1 MNNTIESLLAI
12 AVALL
17 VAAGVAWAGSQGGL
31 AVGGIPLFA
40 LAGLVAFVIQWAVFV
55 PSYRAQTEHWYDLT
69 GSLTYLTV
77 IVGTLLLAGRFD
89 ARSLLLVVLVSI
101 WAIRLGRYL
110 VRRIQKAGSDTR
122 FDDIKPSFTRFLMA
136 WTLQGLWVF
145 LTLGAALAAMTTAA
159 APPLGLVGLAGLG
172 LWVAGFAIEAIADA
186 QKQAF
191 RDDPS
196 NKGRFIHSG
205 LWAWSRHPN
214 YFGEITL
221 WLGTAVIAWPA
232 LSGWQYRDAGLPI
245 VCLSAA
251 DTRQRHPDPRGPR
264 GRALGRRSR
273 LSGLQGTHAGADAPT
288 ARSIRRCVIAVR
300 GAENRVRSA
309 HPVGRLPPE
318 NPFIGVE
325 SQDHDQ

>member
-69 GSLTYLTV
+69 GSLTYLTI

-110 VRRIQKAGSDTR
+110 VRRIEKAGSDTR

-159 APPLGLVGLAGLG
+159 APPMGLVGLAGLG

-196 NKGRFIHSG
+196 NKGCFIHSG

-232 LSGWQYRDAGLPI
+232 LSGWQTVTLVSPLFVYLLLTRVSGIPI
-245 VCLSAA
+245 LEARADERWGDDPAYQDYKARTPVLMLQPPGRSAA
-251 DTRQRHPDPRGPR
+251 
-264 GRALGRRSR
+264 A
-273 LSGLQGTHAGADAPT
+273 
-288 ARSIRRCVIAVR
+288 
-300 GAENRVRSA
+300 
-309 HPVGRLPPE
+309 
-318 NPFIGVE
+318 
-325 SQDHDQ
+325 